1 MIYSMTAYAN
11 ANIQKEWGNA
21 KWEIKS
27 VNHRYL
33 ELSFKLPE
41 RLRSLESSLRELS
54 KNKVQR
60 GKVECWLHLGG
71 NGQEDTLK
79 CNHPLVK
86 QLAVLSAEI
95 QRHFQNTDVQF
106 QNADVQT
113 TFTLSPLEVLRWPE
127 VLTVKEI
134 DLEAISHD
142 ILSSFDSALINLL
155 EQRAREGDTLR
166 SIILE
171 RLQEMADLIK
181 TIQGRIPYVI
191 KTYREKMSDRLN
203 ELKTEINLERF
214 EQEMVYFLQ
223 KMDVTEELDRLSTH
237 IQASQDALQ
246 KGGVIGRH
254 LDFLM
259 QELNR
264 ETNTLASKSTDI
276 DIIQKTVELK
286 VLIEK
291 IREQVQN
298 LE

>member
-11 ANIQKEWGNA
+11 ANVQKEWGNA

-41 RLRSLESSLRELS
+41 RLRSLELPLRELS
-54 KNKVQR
+54 KNKIQR
-60 GKVECWLHLGG
+60 GKVECWLHLEET

-79 CNHPLVK
+79 CNHALVK
-86 QLAVLSAEI
+86 QLAILSNEI
-95 QRHFQNTDVQF
+95 QEHFINPHFQT
-106 QNADVQT
+106 A
-113 TFTLSPLEVLRWPE
+113 FTLSPLEVLKWPE
-127 VLTVKEI
+127 VLTIKEI
-134 DLEAISHD
+134 DLEAISQD
-142 ILSSFDSALINLL
+142 ILSSFESALTNLL
-155 EQRAREGDTLR
+155 QQRAREGETLR
-166 SIILE
+166 MLILE
-171 RLQEMADLIK
+171 RLQEIGDIIK
-181 TIQGRIPYVI
+181 TIQNRIPTVI
-191 KTYREKMSDRLN
+191 KSHREKISDRLN
-203 ELKTEINLERF
+203 ELKTEINPERF

-223 KMDVTEELDRLSTH
+223 KMDITEELDRLSTH
-237 IQASQDALQ
+237 IQACQEALQ
-246 KGGVIGRH
+246 KGGVLGRH

-259 QELNR
+259 QEFNR